1 VNYRFLFLAL
11 FSVLPLASL
20 TQAQQIP
27 QQIPQQIQSSPLQ
40 ISDLA
45 QLMGQFEALELS
57 IPPKTRSYLLASP
70 GARLSGSLEPGN
82 RRALGGVSKLSLQT
96 CQGENKLA
104 VYVGLSS
111 SSSSWSCAD
120 APANSLTPA
129 FRAIRLSNTKKG
141 AVSMV
146 LNQWTPLWA
155 YIPNLRMLNNG
166 TEVSN
171 PSSWMLWQIYL
182 SDKDLI
188 NLKDIP
194 EPPQYEVGQIT
205 LF

>member
-1 VNYRFLFLAL
+1 MNYRFLFLAL
-11 FSVLPLASL
+11 FSVLPLGSVA
-20 TQAQQIP
+20 QAQK
-27 QQIPQQIQSSPLQ
+27 IQSSPLQ

-57 IPPKTRSYLLASP
+57 IPPQTRSYLLASP

-82 RRALGGVSKLSLQT
+82 RRALAGVSKFTLQT
-96 CQGENKLA
+96 CQGESKLA
-104 VYVGLSS
+104 VYVALSS
-111 SSSSWSCAD
+111 SSSSWSCVD
-120 APANSLTPA
+120 APENSLTPA
-129 FRAIRLSNTKKG
+129 FRSVRLTTTKKG
-141 AVSMV
+141 AVTMV

-155 YIPNLRMLNNG
+155 YIPNLRVFSNG
-166 TEVSN
+166 TEVSK

-194 EPPQYEVGQIT
+194 DPPQYEIGQIT
-205 LF
+205 FF